1 MTTDLSLDRDE
12 LQIVRLG
19 LSMLFEFS
27 KSKGDTTAAQQV
39 LLIMERAEA
48 AIKRL
53 PDKEL

>member
-19 LSMLFEFS
+19 LSMLYAFS
-27 KSKGDTTAAQQV
+27 ASKGDTTAAQQV
-39 LLIMERAEA
+39 LLLQDRVEA